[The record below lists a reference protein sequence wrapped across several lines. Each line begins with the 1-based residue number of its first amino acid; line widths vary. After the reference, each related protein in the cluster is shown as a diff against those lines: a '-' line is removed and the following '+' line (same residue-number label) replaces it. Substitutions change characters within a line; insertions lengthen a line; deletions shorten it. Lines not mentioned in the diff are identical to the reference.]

1 MQVRIARLG
10 RPHGIRGEVTA
21 EVLTDAPADRFV
33 PGAVVDVEAAGP
45 EGAGGSL
52 TIRSA
57 RWNKGILLLGFD
69 EVSDRNHA
77 ERLRGARLLL
87 DLEGQ
92 EPDDDAWYEHELVD
106 LDVVLGEPTGERIG
120 RVTALQTMPAQ
131 DLLVIELTD
140 GREVLVP
147 FVEQIVPTVDLDAR
161 RVVLTP
167 PPGLLDLTTDDAED
181 GPGAGAGDGPADG
194 ADDGSTAGTGRDG
207 SA

>member
-21 EVLTDAPADRFV
+21 EVLTDAPEDRFV
-33 PGAVVDVEAAGP
+33 PGTVVDVEATGG
-45 EGAGGSL
+45 EGSAPL

-69 EVSDRNHA
+69 EVDDRNQA

-87 DLEGQ
+87 ETEDEEG
-92 EPDDDAWYEHELVD
+92 DDDAWYEHELVD
-106 LDVVLGEPTGERIG
+106 LDVVLGDTGQEGAGRRIG
-120 RVTALQTMPAQ
+120 RVTALQTLPAQ
-131 DLLVIELTD
+131 DLLVVELTD

-147 FVEQIVPTVDLDAR
+147 FVEQIVPTVDLEAR
-161 RVVLTP
+161 CVVLTP
-167 PPGLLDLTTDDAED
+167 PPGLLDLNTAE
-181 GPGAGAGDGPADG
+181 GTPADG
-194 ADDGSTAGTGRDG
+194 